1 MALFLVLCV
10 SSFAQQKISGTV
22 VDVSKQPVIGATVM
36 VPGSNTGVI
45 TNLDG
50 AWELNVPT
58 GSTIVVSC
66 IGYVD
71 QTLVVEAGRNV
82 YNVTISEDAEMLEE
96 TVVIGYGT
104 VKVRDLTGSV
114 SAVGEKELDVPVANV
129 AQALQGKM
137 AGVVVTMDS
146 AAPGATP
153 SIRVRGNKSITQS
166 NDPLYIVDGFP
177 VGDLS

>member
-1 MALFLVLCV
+1 M
-10 SSFAQQKISGTV
+10 
-22 VDVSKQPVIGATVM
+22 SKQPVIGATVM

-96 TVVIGYGT
+96 TVVIG
-104 VKVRDLTGSV
+104 
-114 SAVGEKELDVPVANV
+114 
-129 AQALQGKM
+129 
-137 AGVVVTMDS
+137 
-146 AAPGATP
+146 
-153 SIRVRGNKSITQS
+153 
-166 NDPLYIVDGFP
+166 
-177 VGDLS
+177 